1 MKSVQCNWNLFI
13 SFQGRFT
20 VCPLRNYAEI
30 GDILQEACN
39 LINDAAGISQ
49 KLCIL
54 VDSKEI
60 CSAMI
65 DQSTSDWKYG
75 FRAMELA
82 GIVNLHKCLVSPS
95 PADKHNQWSR
105 MTVMI

>member
-1 MKSVQCNWNLFI
+1 MKWSNLTWIF
-13 SFQGRFT
+13 SSLFKADSN
-20 VCPLRNYAEI
+20 LSSYAEI

-39 LINDAAGISQ
+39 LIKDATGISQ

-60 CSAMI
+60 CSATF
-65 DQSTSDWKYG
+65 DQSTSDWKRR
-75 FRAMELA
+75 FRGAMELA
-82 GIVNLHKCLVSPS
+82 GIVNLHNCLVSPS

-105 MTVMI
+105 MAVMI